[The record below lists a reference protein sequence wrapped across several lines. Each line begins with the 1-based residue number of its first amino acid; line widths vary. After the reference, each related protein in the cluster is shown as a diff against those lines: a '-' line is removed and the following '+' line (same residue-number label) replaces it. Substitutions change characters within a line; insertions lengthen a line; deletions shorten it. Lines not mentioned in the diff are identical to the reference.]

1 MTVKN
6 LKKAFIEPL
15 NGKQKGQIIEV
26 LFNPGEYSV
35 EKSNTFQSNSV
46 PGLET
51 PLLQFA
57 SGNADSLSMELFFD
71 TYTYE
76 QGEDI
81 RKYTDKLVALLH
93 IDSQLHAPPVCRFV
107 WGKFQFKAI
116 IERLTQK
123 FTMFLDDGTPVRATL
138 NVTFKEYRTIT
149 EQLQEIGRESADRTK
164 RKVIKE
170 GDSLWLLAAEEYGA
184 AALWRTI
191 ARKNEIHNPRKLEAG
206 REIVIPP
213 LDK

>member
-15 NGKQKGQIIEV
+15 NGKQKGKPIEV

-57 SGNADSLSMELFFD
+57 SGDAESLSMELFFD
-71 TYTYE
+71 TYTYKK
-76 QGEDI
+76 GEDI

-93 IDSQLHAPPVCRFV
+93 IDAELHAPPVCRFV

-123 FTMFLDDGTPVRATL
+123 YTMFLDDGTPVRATL

-170 GDSLWLLAAEEYGA
+170 GDSLWLLAAEAYGNA
-184 AALWRTI
+184 AHWRPI

-206 REIVIPP
+206 REIRIPP